1 MNFFPKLKR
10 ALFADN
16 LPWYVP
22 LRDSEAKE
30 KKIDENF
37 WRHVR
42 QMTQN
47 GVKMTKKGKKKGKP
61 SFSKYN
67 SPLQH
72 FFVYQFLKHEL

>member
-37 WRHVR
+37 LRHVR

-47 GVKMTKKGKKKGKP
+47 GVKMTKKGKKQVAQRHHKDSGTLALP
-61 SFSKYN
+61 I
-67 SPLQH
+67 
-72 FFVYQFLKHEL
+72 